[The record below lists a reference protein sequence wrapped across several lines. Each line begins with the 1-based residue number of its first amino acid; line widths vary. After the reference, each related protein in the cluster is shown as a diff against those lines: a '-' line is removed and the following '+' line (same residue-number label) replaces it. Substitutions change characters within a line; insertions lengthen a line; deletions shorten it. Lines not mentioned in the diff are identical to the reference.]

1 MPPPSSKISGIP
13 VTSII
18 NMKSVNV
25 TSIVSIGGVSTS
37 NIPGWPSG
45 GGCETLSLGHSSFP
59 PPTQACRNPQNDY
72 QFDSTN
78 SILYAIGEL
87 CGGTPAP
94 NGFYS
99 DGRTIFGWFDQ
110 ILEVVGS
117 CR

>member
-1 MPPPSSKISGIP
+1 MPPPSSKISGIL

-59 PPTQACRNPQNDY
+59 PPTQACINPQNDY

-99 DGRTIFGWFDQ
+99 DGITIFGWFDQ
-110 ILEVVGS
+110 IWEVVGS
-117 CR
+117 CG

>member
-59 PPTQACRNPQNDY
+59 PPTQACGNPQNDY

-110 ILEVVGS
+110 IWEVVGS

>member
-1 MPPPSSKISGIP
+1 MAQISGIP
-13 VTSII
+13 VENIT
-18 NMKSVNV
+18 NMYGANV
-25 TSIVSIGGVSTS
+25 TSIISIGGISTS
-37 NIPGWPSG
+37 SIPGWPSG

-59 PPTQACRNPQNDY
+59 PPTQACINPQNDY

-78 SILYAIGEL
+78 NILYAVGEP

-99 DGRTIFGWFDQ
+99 DGRTIYSWFDQ
-110 ILEVVGS
+110 IWEVAGS

>member
-1 MPPPSSKISGIP
+1 MANINGIL
-13 VTSII
+13 VENITNI
-18 NMKSVNV
+18 NGVEASF
-25 TSIVSIGGVSTS
+25 IQSIGGIPTTS
-37 NIPGWPSG
+37 IPGWPSG

-78 SILYAIGEL
+78 NILYAVGEP

-99 DGRTIFGWFDQ
+99 DGRTIYSWFDQ
-110 ILEVVGS
+110 IWEVVGS

>member
-45 GGCETLSLGHSSFP
+45 SGCETLILGYASGP
-59 PPTQACRNPQNDY
+59 PPTQACRNRTNEY

-78 SILYAIGEL
+78 SILYGVGEP
-87 CGGTPAP
+87 CGGIPAP

-99 DGRTIFGWFDQ
+99 DGRSIHTWFDG
-110 ILEVVGS
+110 IWGFGGP
-117 CR
+117 C

>member
-1 MPPPSSKISGIP
+1 MAQISGIP
-13 VTSII
+13 VENITAMRGVDATS
-18 NMKSVNV
+18 VL
-25 TSIVSIGGVSTS
+25 SIGGISTS
-37 NIPGWPSG
+37 NIPGWPSS

-59 PPTQACRNPQNDY
+59 PPTQACRNPQKDY

-78 SILYAIGEL
+78 NILYATREL

-110 ILEVVGS
+110 IWEVVGS

>member
-25 TSIVSIGGVSTS
+25 KSIVSIGGVSTS

-59 PPTQACRNPQNDY
+59 PPTQSCRNPQNDY

-110 ILEVVGS
+110 IWEVVGS

>member
-1 MPPPSSKISGIP
+1 MAQISGIP
-13 VTSII
+13 VENITAMRGVDATSIL
-18 NMKSVNV
+18 
-25 TSIVSIGGVSTS
+25 SIGGISTS
-37 NIPGWPSG
+37 SIPGWPSG

-78 SILYAIGEL
+78 NILYAVGEP

-99 DGRTIFGWFDQ
+99 DGRTIYSWFDQ
-110 ILEVVGS
+110 IWEVAGS

>member
-1 MPPPSSKISGIP
+1 MAQISGIP
-13 VTSII
+13 VENIT
-18 NMKSVNV
+18 NMYGANV
-25 TSIVSIGGVSTS
+25 TSIISIGGISTS
-37 NIPGWPSG
+37 SIPGWPSG

-78 SILYAIGEL
+78 NILYAVGEP

-99 DGRTIFGWFDQ
+99 DGRTIYSWFDQ
-110 ILEVVGS
+110 IWEVAGS